1 MESEQQDSLGSGG
14 GDPLLDQHGQVDQ
27 RLLAAAL
34 TDGLQRSGWHDP
46 TLPAGRVAPVGGDRP
61 VGRRDPPESYLLGL
75 EV

>member
-34 TDGLQRSGWHDP
+34 TDGLQRSGWHDH
-46 TLPAGRVAPVGGDRP
+46 TCLQDGLHQWAATGLSVGEI
-61 VGRRDPPESYLLGL
+61 RRNRIY
-75 EV
+75 